1 MLALELL
8 VLVADSL
15 PGPQVVCKLEAGPVH
30 GFHRPSTQTLG
41 RARLVRLCPTG
52 LGWLCQES
60 TGCPTTVASAQK
72 SLTADQNKK
81 AGLYTIQRDIPTR
94 KLKPEEHKQ
103 A

>member
-15 PGPQVVCKLEAGPVH
+15 PGPQVVCKLKADPVH
-30 GFHRPSTQTLG
+30 GLHPSTQTLG

-81 AGLYTIQRDIPTR
+81 AGLYDIPTR